1 MKTLLGMDQ
10 NRRKLIFEQAD
21 AKMNLA
27 PVSVEKDFWVCWTL
41 EKLFKLT
48 CGNQLTFKGG
58 TSLSKAWGLI
68 ERFSEDIDITIHR
81 DFLGFGG
88 DRAPHEAV
96 SKSQQKKRLEALKT
110 ACEQY
115 IAGPLFNE
123 MQAAIADD
131 LTASDSWSLRPSAED
146 SQTLL
151 FDYPSVFP
159 TGAQYLRRWVQ
170 IEMGGRA
177 DVEPSSQVAIQP
189 YVAKVFP
196 NIITDASVEVRVLLP
211 VRTFWEKAML
221 LHEEG
226 FRPDSKPRKNSLARH
241 YYDIYRMIQA
251 GAGEQALAEMDLFY
265 SIATQREQYFGY
277 SWVDYKT
284 HLPGKLRILPA
295 DKDLPAWLADYN
307 GMRHEMFF
315 GEVPAFEEVLKEVKI
330 FQDKFNCVE

>member
-1 MKTLLGMDQ
+1 MKTLLEMDL
-10 NRRKLIFEQAD
+10 NRRTLIFEQAA

-27 PVSVEKDFWVCWTL
+27 PVSLEKDFWVCWTL
-41 EKLFKLT
+41 GKVFKLS
-48 CGNQLTFKGG
+48 CGRHLTFKGG

-115 IAGPLFNE
+115 IAGSLLNE
-123 MQAAIADD
+123 LQAAIADD
-131 LTASDSWSLRPSAED
+131 LTELGSWSLRPDTEN

-170 IEMGGRA
+170 IEMGSRA
-177 DVEPSSQVAIQP
+177 DVEPSSQVVIQP
-189 YVAKVFP
+189 YVAEVFP
-196 NIITDASVEVRVLLP
+196 KIITDASVEVRALLP
-211 VRTFWEKAML
+211 VRTFWEKAIL

-251 GAGEQALAEMDLFY
+251 GVGEQALADMALFY
-265 SIATQREQYFGY
+265 GIAAQREQYFGY
-277 SWVDYKT
+277 TWMDYKT

-295 DKDLPAWLADYN
+295 DKDLPAWSADYKS
-307 GMRHEMFF
+307 MRHEMFF
-315 GEVPAFEEVLKEVKI
+315 GEVPSFEKVLKEVKI
-330 FQDKFNCVE
+330 FQDKFNSAE